1 MMWNAYA
8 LFAGAPAALA
18 RRMTEPVRAALVAA
32 GCPEAAPIAPN
43 LWLFAAPSLPVFHLP
58 GGGAALIGTAYGVG
72 GRAQLRSADPQAFAG
87 DVATG
92 TAIVDRHW
100 GSYVAIATG
109 RDDRLHIVRSPSV
122 ALPCYVVMVD
132 DILVVTS
139 DCRLLAV
146 SGLPPPE
153 VDPHRLAGCLRAPNL
168 RTANTALGGV
178 DELLPGY
185 RLSGSPRDWH
195 QQPCWSPWPH
205 AAQAAGFADPVD
217 AQRALRATIVDSVA
231 TELGGGGPR
240 LLSLSG
246 GLDSAIVACA
256 MTEAGIGFAAVN
268 FATRQRT
275 GDERIYARALA
286 DHLGFP
292 LVEAEERIDL
302 IDLETSS
309 AAHLPRPCA
318 RAFAQSADKQQRGL
332 VADGDLA
339 GATFVHGGGGD
350 SIFAYLRSAR
360 PVADAWL
367 DRGLAQ
373 AWRTARDLSAI
384 TETSLWETLRGG
396 TRFVAQGRRRYRWPI
411 DTGLLAADIRSLPA
425 GVRHDWLEPPA
436 DMHPGKVLQV
446 AFTLGIQNRLEGYL
460 RERDGPNIAPLLA
473 QPVVETCL
481 RIPTWMWCRGGINR
495 AVVRAAFADRLPDA
509 ILRRTTKGTP
519 GSLLFELVDARRPQ
533 IRAMVLEGRLAGAGL
548 VDRPA
553 VEAVLK
559 RPLLDPMTCNR
570 LMALVDAEAWMA
582 SWQRHRS

>member
-8 LFAGAPAALA
+8 LFAGASAALA
-18 RRMTEPVRAALVAA
+18 RRLTEPVRAALAQA

-43 LWLFAAPSLPVFHLP
+43 LRLFAAPSLPRFHFQ
-58 GGGAALIGTAYGVG
+58 GGGAALIGTAHGVG
-72 GRAQLRSADPQAFAG
+72 GTAQLRSTDPEAFAR

-100 GSYVAIATG
+100 GGYIAITAGPDG
-109 RDDRLHIVRSPSV
+109 RIHIVRSPSV
-122 ALPCYVVMVD
+122 ALPCYVATVD

-139 DCRLLAV
+139 DCRLLGI
-146 SGLPPPE
+146 SGLSPPR
-153 VDPHRLAGCLRAPNL
+153 VDPYRLAGFLCAPNL
-168 RTANTALGGV
+168 RTAMTALGGV

-185 RLSGSPRDWH
+185 RLRGSPQAWD

-205 AAQAAGFADPVD
+205 ATGWAGFADPIE
-217 AQRALRATIVDSVA
+217 AQRTLRAAIVGSVA
-231 TELGGGGPR
+231 TELGGSGPK

-256 MTEAGIGFAAVN
+256 MTEAGIAFKAVN

-286 DHLGFP
+286 NHLGFP
-292 LVEAEERIDL
+292 LIEAEERLDL
-302 IDLETSS
+302 VDLETSS

-318 RAFAQSADKQQRGL
+318 RAFAQSADKQQLAL
-332 VADGDLA
+332 VEDRNGA

-367 DRGLAQ
+367 DHGLAQ
-373 AWRTARDLSAI
+373 ALRTARDLSVI

-396 TRFVAQGRRRYRWPI
+396 VRFLAQGRRRYRWPI
-411 DTGLLAADIRSLPA
+411 DTSLLAADIRSLPA
-425 GVRHDWLEPPA
+425 GARHDWLEPPV

-460 RERDGPNIAPLLA
+460 REREGPNIAPLLA

-481 RIPTWMWCRGGINR
+481 RIPTWMWCTGGVNR

-533 IRAMVLEGRLAGAGL
+533 IRAMLLEGRLAGAGL
-548 VDRPA
+548 VDGSA
-553 VEAVLK
+553 VEAVL
-559 RPLLDPMTCNR
+559 RQPLLDPVTCNR
-570 LMALVDAEAWMA
+570 LTALVDAEAWMA
-582 SWQRHRS
+582 SW